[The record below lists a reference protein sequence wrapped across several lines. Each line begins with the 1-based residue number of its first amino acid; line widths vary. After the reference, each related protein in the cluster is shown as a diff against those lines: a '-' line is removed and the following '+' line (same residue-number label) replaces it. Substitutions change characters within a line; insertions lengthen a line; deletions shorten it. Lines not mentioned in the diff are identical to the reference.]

1 MSSLAMSA
9 RAVPAS
15 SSRGRSRLRRAPRA
29 PRRFLE
35 HVCAPLAACELRRF
49 LRSCARAPP
58 RALRLS
64 RRREATLRRLAQEG
78 LQVTPSPF
86 SADGFFLKVKEE
98 LQQAPAL
105 GQSLSHYSGQVYGQ
119 EASSTLPAEALRA
132 LGARGRLLDL
142 CAAPGSKASQLASQ
156 LEPELLVANEPRKH
170 RAALLRANLLRAGI
184 VEALVLTLD
193 GREVGSLAPGAFDAV
208 LVDAPCSGEG
218 NIRKDQGAWDRWV
231 QEDHSSQ
238 SRRALQRELLLS
250 GWEALRPGG
259 LLVYSTCTLNQE
271 ENEVQ
276 CRWLRARGA
285 EVLPLRLGLPCIET
299 EEGFLR
305 VWPHHVDV
313 EGFFVAGFR
322 KGCRPVPPTLKSLHG
337 GGQSIGNASFSEAGK
352 AGSQPSL
359 EADPRRLPPSREA
372 ELREQIAKELCFTL
386 PEGPMLEE
394 AGEVFWVPEALCCPS
409 LAALRPRLAPLTA
422 APDGPELQLVAG
434 GDFPAERWL
443 QLHGRVGGGL
453 GSATLALGRAKDA
466 RSAAAAFQDLLQ
478 QRLAPDV
485 ASYNALMN
493 AYAKESLNGRA
504 QQVLEDMANVSVT
517 PGVISFTIL
526 IEAHARA
533 GDLTAAQEAFRS
545 MSSLQLQPNEVT
557 HTALLRAFLQAKQL
571 PEAERLADRRLNLA
585 EAQDGS
591 DMAVGQ
597 N

>member
-1 MSSLAMSA
+1 M
-9 RAVPAS
+9 
-15 SSRGRSRLRRAPRA
+15 
-29 PRRFLE
+29 
-35 HVCAPLAACELRRF
+35 
-49 LRSCARAPP
+49 
-58 RALRLS
+58 
-64 RRREATLRRLAQEG
+64 
-78 LQVTPSPF
+78 
-86 SADGFFLKVKEE
+86 
-98 LQQAPAL
+98 
-105 GQSLSHYSGQVYGQ
+105 
-119 EASSTLPAEALRA
+119 EALRA

-156 LEPELLVANEPRKH
+156 LEPELLVANEPRKD

-322 KGCRPVPPTLKSLHG
+322 K
-337 GGQSIGNASFSEAGK
+337 AGK

-533 GDLTAAQEAFRS
+533 GDLTAAQEA
-545 MSSLQLQPNEVT
+545 
-557 HTALLRAFLQAKQL
+557 
-571 PEAERLADRRLNLA
+571 
-585 EAQDGS
+585 
-591 DMAVGQ
+591 
-597 N
+597 